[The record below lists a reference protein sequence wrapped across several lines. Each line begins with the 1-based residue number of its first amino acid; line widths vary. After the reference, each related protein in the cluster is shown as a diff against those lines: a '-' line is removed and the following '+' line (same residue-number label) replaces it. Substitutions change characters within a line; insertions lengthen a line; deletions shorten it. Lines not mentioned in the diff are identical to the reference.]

1 MYSVIKRQERK
12 RKDPSQKKKKKIKNP
27 DSTNNDKERLSDD
40 CDRQKVVLPTKAVH
54 NGERFCE

>member
-12 RKDPSQKKKKKIKNP
+12 KKRPPQKIKTP

-40 CDRQKVVLPTKAVH
+40 SDRQKVALPTKAVH
-54 NGERFCE
+54 NGERFRE